1 MKNEKMK
8 DTASAFE
15 LMAKVFGG
23 IAIGCGMVCVI
34 FAILVPVLGER
45 VFVPDSV
52 TLDLDFLKFHLNEE
66 YQTVTGAVKLYAVSA
81 LLNSA
86 VLCFLLGYIARLLRT
101 LFIPMKEGRP
111 FGENAPAVLRRIAV
125 SILIGGGLAA
135 VLGVVERLLLMRAY
149 PVEEIFSGAAITK
162 IEYAFTADFTF
173 ILLAGV
179 VFLLSYIFS
188 YGQALQR
195 ESDETL

>member
-1 MKNEKMK
+1 MTYEKMK

-23 IAIGCGMVCVI
+23 IAIGCGIVCVI
-34 FAILVPVLGER
+34 FAALVPLLGDL
-45 VFVPDSV
+45 VFAADSA
-52 TLDLDFLKFHLNEE
+52 TLDLDFLKFHLSEE
-66 YQTVTGAVKLYAVSA
+66 YRTITGATKIYAVSS
-81 LLNSA
+81 LLTSGI
-86 VLCFLLGYIARLLRT
+86 LCFLLGYIAHLLRAI
-101 LFIPMKEGRP
+101 FAPMKEGRP
-111 FGENAPAVLRRIAV
+111 FGENAPKTLRRIAV
-125 SILIGGGLAA
+125 AILIGGGLAA

-149 PVEEIFSGAAITK
+149 PVEEIFDCAAITK
-162 IEYAFTADFTF
+162 IEYVFTADLTF
-173 ILLAGV
+173 VLLAGV